1 MLHCPGVA
9 FGQKGNLTRHI
20 ETVHEKRRDHACPHC
35 PSAFGQKGDLKTHI
49 KVVHEKRRD
58 HACGYCEGLAFGTAG
73 NLKRHIDVV
82 HLKIKRSRGA
92 K

>member
-1 MLHCPGVA
+1 VITSVLCIA
-9 FGQKGNLTRHI
+9 FGTQSDLT
-20 ETVHEKRRDHACPHC
+20 K
-35 PSAFGQKGDLKTHI
+35 HI

-58 HACGYCEGLAFGTAG
+58 HACCAHCDGVAFGTAG

-82 HLKIKRSRGA
+82 CLKIKRSRGA